1 MVLATEGRLGF
12 EGAKPLRTKLSYVKP
27 VQNSS
32 EMAGTRIIVGLS
44 GASGI
49 VYGIRLLEAAK
60 SLGVETDLI
69 MTDLAAKMIEIETS
83 LPPEKVTDLATR
95 VHDSFDFTSPLASG
109 GFRHQGMVIIPCSM
123 KTVAGIACGFADN
136 LLLRA
141 ADCTLK
147 ERRPL
152 VIVPRE
158 TPLSAIHLRNLLTLS
173 EAGATIL
180 PAAPGF
186 YHQPRTIP
194 DLVDHVVGKV
204 FDVLSIDHHL
214 YRRWREGEQGG
225 K

>member
-1 MVLATEGRLGF
+1 
-12 EGAKPLRTKLSYVKP
+12 
-27 VQNSS
+27 
-32 EMAGTRIIVGLS
+32 MAGTRIIVGLS

-83 LPPEKVTDLATR
+83 LPQEKITELATR

-109 GFRHQGMVIIPCSM
+109 GYRHQGMVIIPCSM

-141 ADCTLK
+141 ADCSLK
-147 ERRPL
+147 ERRPI

-158 TPLSAIHLRNLLTLS
+158 TPLSVIHLRNLLTLA